1 MNKKCKEI
9 SFDGMSAKYKI
20 IPSHKTNENTNFLK
34 SSGSS
39 SSFADQTDPRQIQV
53 ILFQSITIDRFV

>member
-1 MNKKCKEI
+1 MTKKCKEI
-9 SFDGMSAKYKI
+9 SYEGVSAKYKI